1 MNDPVKWLIIGFMF
15 FLACIMLLSARWP
28 AHAYTPIECEAHTD
42 FVASCAPRSVNPNA
56 RIINVAPQD
65 DDISPAA
72 VAARRAWAARC
83 RPYLSDRD
91 RSTGMRHW
99 VFAEKGCEFGP

>member
-1 MNDPVKWLIIGFMF
+1 MNDPIKWLIIGFV
-15 FLACIMLLSARWP
+15 FLLAAIMLFSVRP
-28 AHAYTPIECEAHTD
+28 AHAYTPVECEAMTD
-42 FVASCAPRSVNPNA
+42 FVASCAPRTVNPNA
-56 RIINVAPQD
+56 KIIHVAPED
-65 DDISPAA
+65 DDITPAA

-99 VFAEKGCEFGP
+99 VFAERGCEFGP